1 MRTIYY
7 KEAPENPESLKVIL
21 KDYFEKKSPATY
33 WSDTDELQCFS
44 YKHRSPDDL
53 LLLANHYF
61 PGTTIKEM
69 INTYK
74 SINNEY
80 NKNGE
85 TLVLSYCGDIHKPR
99 LRKHLEDIS
108 EGNERL
114 SKGLVLTSGYYKPD
128 FKEESQWTLGELAEM
143 IDD

>member
-33 WSDTDELQCFS
+33 WSDTDELQR
-44 YKHRSPDDL
+44 YLNKHRSPDDL

-69 INTYK
+69 MNTYRSISDDYNK
-74 SINNEY
+74 SKNKTMLFCYCSTIKRPRLYYGLLDKDEYSTIKGIVYADSINIER
-80 NKNGE
+80 G
-85 TLVLSYCGDIHKPR
+85 LS
-99 LRKHLEDIS
+99 EWS
-108 EGNERL
+108 
-114 SKGLVLTSGYYKPD
+114 
-128 FKEESQWTLGELAEM
+128 FKELAEM